1 MSGHTRLLNAWPPV
15 ARVGNNSKPTAAK
28 KGGGCFHGQPPPNRI
43 AMNTETAMPKF
54 VNGSAAWEPPPSA
67 DAPAGF
73 NKPRCQSLRRSKPND
88 QPAQF
93 PDNAGER
100 LQPHFC
106 DGQAHR
112 DRKELGRSWRRRGRR
127 YRCADSMKGGG
138 SDPTTD
144 HAPQVPISRSCQGG
158 EAGEAPRRT
167 GTHPSPAAINCR
179 IVRTR
184 QDRTT
189 QSPRY
194 DSARSSMPSVVRR
207 SSLFPSWRDQRMQR
221 QPMPR
226 FD

>member
-93 PDNAGER
+93 PDNAGR
-100 LQPHFC
+100 AL
-106 DGQAHR
+106 
-112 DRKELGRSWRRRGRR
+112 
-127 YRCADSMKGGG
+127 
-138 SDPTTD
+138 
-144 HAPQVPISRSCQGG
+144 
-158 EAGEAPRRT
+158 
-167 GTHPSPAAINCR
+167 AA
-179 IVRTR
+179 
-184 QDRTT
+184 
-189 QSPRY
+189 
-194 DSARSSMPSVVRR
+194 AF
-207 SSLFPSWRDQRMQR
+207 L
-221 QPMPR
+221 
-226 FD
+226 